1 MKTLL
6 ILAALI
12 SAPAM
17 AQSNYYETRFIN
29 GNPPVV
35 TQQSNQPNGYYY
47 DKNKNVYYKPKNINR
62 DLYGTSAQGS
72 LSYTYDRN
80 QYAPTNLSL
89 R

>member
-12 SAPAM
+12 SAPTM
-17 AQSNYYETRFIN
+17 AQSNYYETRFSN
-29 GNPPVV
+29 PVV
-35 TQQSNQPNGYYY
+35 VQQANQPNGYYY
-47 DKNKNVYYKPKNINR
+47 NKSTNTYYKPKNINR
-62 DLYGTSAQGS
+62 DLYGNSAQGS

-80 QYAPTNLSL
+80 QYAPPNLSL

>member
-6 ILAALI
+6 IALSLIATPAA
-12 SAPAM
+12 
-17 AQSNYYETRFIN
+17 AQSNYYETRIIN

-35 TQQSNQPNGYYY
+35 TQQANQPNGYYY
-47 DKNKNVYYKPKNINR
+47 DKNNNVYYKPKNINR

-80 QYAPTNLSL
+80 QYAPQNLSI